1 MPSDPILHE
10 RVALVRNAGVTVSEA
25 DARRVSDSV
34 RGSLAALEAAVSG
47 SLFDTEP
54 QTFDVALRKLAT
66 GGARE

>member
-10 RVALVRNAGVTVSEA
+10 RVALVSNAGVTVSEA

-54 QTFDVALRKLAT
+54 QTFDVALRKLAK

>member
-1 MPSDPILHE
+1 MPSDPILLE
-10 RVALVRNAGVTVSEA
+10 RVALVSNAGVTVSEA

-54 QTFDVALRKLAT
+54 QTFDVALRKLAK